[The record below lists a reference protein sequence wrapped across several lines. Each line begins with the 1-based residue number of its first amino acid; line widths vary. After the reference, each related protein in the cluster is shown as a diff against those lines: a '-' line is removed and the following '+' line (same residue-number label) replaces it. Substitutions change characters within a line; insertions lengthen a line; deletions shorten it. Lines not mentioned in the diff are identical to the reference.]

1 MQGAPRGG
9 PQQRPP
15 AGRGPSPPPTRRVAL
30 LRTTTPCG
38 KEQRTPPVG
47 QPTRGRG
54 VSTVGRPENPAQGAT
69 EGGARCRVR
78 RGGVHSKGRQRGG
91 AQGPPHQAGRAA
103 ASHNPLREGAEDTPR
118 RSAHK
123 GAGR

>member
-9 PQQRPP
+9 AQQRPP
-15 AGRGPSPPPTRRVAL
+15 GGAGPRAPPSRRVAL

-38 KEQRTPPVG
+38 KEPRTPPVG
-47 QPTRGRG
+47 QPTRGWG
-54 VSTVGRPENPAQGAT
+54 VSTVGRPENSAQGAT
-69 EGGARCRVR
+69 EEGARCRVR
-78 RGGVHSKGRQRGG
+78 RGGVHSYGRQRGG

-103 ASHNPLREGAEDTPR
+103 ANHNPLREGAQYTPR
-118 RSAHK
+118 RLAHK